1 MTPALGRPDTRLRK
15 IEESGGLGLDASP
28 TVELEKPSEM
38 FWGGSYYDAIYCVT
52 YQSDEG
58 SCKLCSELSVIEPA
72 LFLLGFHG

>member
-38 FWGGSYYDAIYCVT
+38 FWGGV
-52 YQSDEG
+52 
-58 SCKLCSELSVIEPA
+58 
-72 LFLLGFHG
+72 LL

>member
-38 FWGGSYYDAIYCVT
+38 FWGGGPTMTPSIVSLINLMKVPANYARN
-52 YQSDEG
+52 S
-58 SCKLCSELSVIEPA
+58 LS
-72 LFLLGFHG
+72 